1 MLHCSMRRNVNPSD
15 HIQLQDL
22 LGLGRLAVDGTV
34 RATDLAETL
43 HRNITRGTAGP
54 VPGLVYASVRAIASV
69 VGGGMD
75 ALLPSLL
82 PLQGAAGSTPER
94 EAWLAVLNGVMG
106 DYLAAT
112 DNPLAIA
119 MCLRHK
125 GRPLSLD
132 RQALPAAIPRP
143 SPKLLLLVH
152 GLCMNDRQWT
162 RKGRNH
168 GAGIAR
174 DLGYTPV
181 HLLYNGGLHI
191 STNGRA
197 LAGLLETLLDRW
209 PVPVEEFAILAHS
222 LGGLVSRSACYYGKA
237 AGHRWPRRLGKLVFL
252 GTPHHGAPLERGGNW
267 LDVALQLTPC
277 TAPFVRLGKI
287 RSAGITD
294 LRYGNLLDEDWEGR
308 DRFERSRDRRRP
320 VPLPDSVKCYAMAA
334 ATGRERD
341 SLGSSL
347 FGDGLVLVD
356 SALGRHR
363 DPARC
368 LAFPASRQWVGYGM
382 NHWDLLDKRA
392 VYQQIVRW
400 LA

>member
-1 MLHCSMRRNVNPSD
+1 MNPTG
-15 HIQLQDL
+15 HIHLQDL

-34 RATDLAETL
+34 RATDLAETV
-43 HRNITRGTAGP
+43 HRNIARDAAGP
-54 VPGLVYASVRAIASV
+54 IPDLVYSSVRTIAGV

-75 ALLPSLL
+75 ALLPSLM
-82 PLQGAAGSTPER
+82 PLQATGASTPER
-94 EAWLAVLNGVMG
+94 EAWLAALNGVMG

-112 DNPLAIA
+112 RNPLAIA

-125 GRPLSLD
+125 GRPLSLET
-132 RQALPAAIPRP
+132 QALSAAIPHASR
-143 SPKLLLLVH
+143 KLLLLVH

-168 GAGIAR
+168 GSAIAR
-174 DLGYTPV
+174 HLGYTPV
-181 HLLYNGGLHI
+181 HLLYNCGLHI

-197 LAGLLETLLDRW
+197 FAHLLEALLDEW

-237 AGHRWPRRLGKLVFL
+237 ADHRWPRRLRKLVFL
-252 GTPHHGAPLERGGNW
+252 GTPHHGAPLERGGNCV
-267 LDVALQLTPC
+267 DVALQLTPY
-277 TAPFVRLGKI
+277 TAPFVRLGRM

-294 LRYGNLLDEDWEGR
+294 LRYGNLLDEDWQGR
-308 DRFERSRDRRRP
+308 DRFEHSGDRRRP
-320 VPLPDSVKCYAMAA
+320 VPLPDRVKCYAMAA

-341 SLGSSL
+341 SLGSIL
-347 FGDGLVLVD
+347 FGDGLVPVD

-363 DPARC
+363 DSARC
-368 LAFPASRQWVGYGM
+368 LPFPASRQWVGYGM
-382 NHWDLLDKRA
+382 NHWDLLHKPA
-392 VYQQIVRW
+392 VYRQLARW